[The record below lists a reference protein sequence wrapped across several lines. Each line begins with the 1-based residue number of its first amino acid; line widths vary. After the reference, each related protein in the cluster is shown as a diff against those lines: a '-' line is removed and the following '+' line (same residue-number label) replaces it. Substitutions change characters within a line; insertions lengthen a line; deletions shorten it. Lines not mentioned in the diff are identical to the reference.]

1 VTVARRYNSLLL
13 WFFGL
18 IIRMFQNL
26 SDRLGSVLQ
35 KVKGQGRLTESNI
48 KDTMREVRM
57 ALLEADVALPV
68 VKTFVDQVRE
78 KALGEE
84 VMKSLTPGQALIKI
98 VNDELVEVMGAANE
112 ELNLA
117 AQPPAVVMMAGLQ
130 GSGKTTSVGKL
141 ARLLKE
147 RHKKKV
153 MVVSADVYRPAAI
166 DQLQT
171 LANEV
176 GAEFHPS
183 NIMQKPVAIVNSA
196 LDAAR
201 KSFADVLIVD
211 TAGRLHVDSQMM
223 DEIKELHAAIKPV
236 ETLFVVDAMTG
247 QDAANTAKAFDEA
260 LPLTGVILTKTDG
273 DARGGAALS
282 IRQITGKPIK
292 FLGVGEKTT
301 ALEPFHPDRVA
312 SRILGMGDVVSLV
325 EEVTQKIDHGKA
337 EKLAKKLHKGKA
349 FTLADFKEQME
360 QMQSMGGMSSLMDK
374 LPGMGQ
380 VPDAVKAQ
388 VGDKETRK
396 LIAIVN
402 SMTAQEREF
411 PGVIKGSRKKRIAA
425 GSGTQVQ
432 DVNKLLKQFQQMQKM
447 MKKMKGGGLEK
458 MMRGMKGKLPGLPGG
473 GGGMPPGGFPF

>member
-1 VTVARRYNSLLL
+1 
-13 WFFGL
+13 
-18 IIRMFQNL
+18 MFQNL
-26 SDRLGSVLQ
+26 SDRLGGALQ
-35 KVKGQGRLTESNI
+35 KLRGQGRITEDNI

-68 VKTFVDQVRE
+68 VKAFVDQVKE
-78 KALGEE
+78 KALGES
-84 VMKSLTPGQALIKI
+84 VMKSLTPGQALVKI
-98 VNDELVEVMGAANE
+98 VNDELVTLMGEANE
-112 ELNLA
+112 GLNLN

-147 RHKKKV
+147 REKKKV
-153 MVVSADVYRPAAI
+153 MVVSCDVYRPAAI

-171 LANEV
+171 LAKEV
-176 GAEFHPS
+176 GVDFHPS
-183 NIMQKPVAIVNSA
+183 NIMQKPDAIAKEA
-196 LDAAR
+196 LDAAKR
-201 KSFADVLIVD
+201 SFCDVLLVD
-211 TAGRLHVDSQMM
+211 TAGRLHVDGEMM
-223 DEIKELHAAIKPV
+223 QEIKALHASINPV

-301 ALEPFHPDRVA
+301 ALEAFHPDRVA
-312 SRILGMGDVVSLV
+312 SRILGMGDVLSLV
-325 EEVTQKIDHGKA
+325 EEVTQKVDHDKA
-337 EKLAKKLHKGKA
+337 EKLAKKLQKGKD
-349 FTLADFKEQME
+349 FTLADFKDQME
-360 QMQSMGGMSSLMDK
+360 QMQKMGGMSGLMDK

-388 VGDKETRK
+388 VGDKETNRT
-396 LIAIVN
+396 IAIIN
-402 SMTAQEREF
+402 SMTPQEREF

-432 DVNKLLKQFQQMQKM
+432 DVNRMLKQFMQMQKM
-447 MKKMKGGGLEK
+447 MKKMKGGGMEK
-458 MMRGMKGKLPGLPGG
+458 MLKGLGGKIPGLGGLGGLGG
-473 GGGMPPGGFPF
+473 GGGFPFK